1 MGEARDA
8 QTAPTGH
15 RVLIV
20 DDNHDAAD
28 MLAEALTMY
37 GMRARIA
44 GDGPSALELARE
56 FRPEVAVLDIGLPV
70 MDGYEL
76 AGRLRALPGLSD
88 VRLVAITG
96 YGQDAD
102 RARSHQAGF
111 DEHLVKPVEIQ
122 AVVPVLDRLLASR
135 D

>member
-1 MGEARDA
+1 MPHS
-8 QTAPTGH
+8 TPTGH

-37 GMRARIA
+37 GLRARIA
-44 GDGPSALELARE
+44 SDGPSAIDLARE
-56 FRPEVAVLDIGLPV
+56 FRPEVALLDIGLPI

-76 AGRLRALPGLSD
+76 AGRLRALPGMSE

-102 RARSHQAGF
+102 RARSQQAGF

-122 AVVPVLDRLLASR
+122 AVVPVLDRLLAQR
-135 D
+135 A

>member
-1 MGEARDA
+1 MGQATDD
-8 QTAPTGH
+8 QNAPSGH

-37 GMRARIA
+37 GLRARIA
-44 GDGPSALELARE
+44 SDGPSALELARE
-56 FRPEVAVLDIGLPV
+56 FRPEVALLDIGLPV